1 MAKRRFLWQLVGLP
15 LRWMMLMAGV
25 GLATLLVMP
34 NLFLPQ
40 GKPKIGHYTVSA
52 QEAANSAGDVP
63 KAAEQQFKN
72 IQVLKG
78 VPAEQVIPTMQFI
91 SSSLGVECEFCHVE
105 QQMEKDDKKGKQ
117 TARKMISM
125 ELAINKASFD
135 EKTEVTCYTCHRGSP
150 HPTGTPVLSVDAKL
164 PLHSHEEMDE
174 EHQNLPNAERIL
186 DKYLAAVGGVEAL
199 KKIRTRVEKGTME
212 AMGKQF
218 PIEVYCEA
226 PDKRVSVSHLEGW
239 TSVTA
244 FNGQVGWMQGTP
256 GKLHRMS
263 APERES
269 ARIDAELYFPVRVRE
284 MYKEFRV
291 APGEVLDDRATT
303 VVEVRALGRPTLRM
317 YFDQEN
323 GLLLRLIRYTETPLG
338 RLPTQI
344 DYGDYKETD
353 GVKIPYRWTL
363 VRPAGSF
370 TIRVQQVQQNVTLDP
385 KWFEAPA
392 GEGIP
397 KS

>member
-1 MAKRRFLWQLVGLP
+1 MVRRRFLSLLVCPL
-15 LRWMMLMAGV
+15 LRWIMLMAGL
-25 GLATLLVMP
+25 GLAPLLVMP
-34 NLFLPQ
+34 NTFLPQ
-40 GKPKIGHYTVSA
+40 DTVMA
-52 QEAANSAGDVP
+52 QEAAKSAGDEQ
-63 KAAEQQFKN
+63 KTAEQQFKN

-78 VPAEQVIPTMQFI
+78 VPAEQVTPTMQFI
-91 SSSLGVECEFCHVE
+91 SSSLGVECEFCHVD
-105 QQMEKDDKKGKQ
+105 QQMEKDDKKEKQ

-135 EKTEVTCYTCHRGSP
+135 EKTEVTCYTCHHGSP
-150 HPTGTPVLSVDAKL
+150 HPTGTPVLSVDAKP

-174 EHQNLPNAERIL
+174 AHKNLPSAEQIL

-199 KKIRTRVEKGTME
+199 KKIRTRVEKGTLE

-226 PDKRVSVSHLEGW
+226 PDKRVSVSHQEGW

-244 FNGQVGWMQGTP
+244 FNGEVGWMQGIP
-256 GKLHRMS
+256 GPLHRMS

-284 MYKEFRV
+284 LYKEFRV
-291 APGEVLDDRATT
+291 APGEVLDNRATA
-303 VVEVRALGRPTLRM
+303 VVEARAPSRPTLLM
-317 YFDQEN
+317 NFDKEN

-370 TIRVQQVQQNVTLDP
+370 TIRVQQVQQNVTVDP
-385 KWFEAPA
+385 KWFEAP
-392 GEGIP
+392 GEEGNP

>member
-1 MAKRRFLWQLVGLP
+1 MASRRFFSQLVGLL
-15 LRWMMLMAGV
+15 LRWMMFMAGI
-25 GLATLLVMP
+25 GLASLLVMP
-34 NLFLPQ
+34 NAFLPQ
-40 GKPKIGHYTVSA
+40 GKLKIDNYTVMA
-52 QEAANSAGDVP
+52 QEAKKSASDVP
-63 KAAEQQFKN
+63 KTAEQQFKN

-78 VPAEQVIPTMQFI
+78 VPAEQVIPTMRFI

-105 QQMEKDDKKGKQ
+105 QQMENDDKKEKQ

-125 ELAINKASFD
+125 ELAINKANFD

-150 HPTGTPVLSVDAKL
+150 HPTGTPVLSVDAKP

-174 EHQNLPNAERIL
+174 EHKNLPSAEQIL
-186 DKYLAAVGGVEAL
+186 DMYVAAVGGGEAL
-199 KKIRTRVEKGTME
+199 KKIRTRVEKGILE

-218 PIEVYCEA
+218 PIEIYCEA
-226 PDKRVSVSHLEGW
+226 PDKRVSVSHQEGT

-244 FNGQVGWMQGTP
+244 FNGEVGWMQDIPP
-256 GKLHRMS
+256 GELHRMT

-291 APGEVLDDRATT
+291 APGEVLDERATV
-303 VVEVRALGRPTLRM
+303 VVEARASGRPTLHM
-317 YFDQEN
+317 YFDREN

-344 DYGDYKETD
+344 DYGDYKETG

-363 VRPAGSF
+363 VRPAASF
-370 TIRVQQVQQNVTLDP
+370 TIRVQQVQQNVTVDP
-385 KWFEAPA
+385 KWFEAPT
-392 GEGIP
+392 GEGTR
-397 KS
+397 

>member
-1 MAKRRFLWQLVGLP
+1 
-15 LRWMMLMAGV
+15 MMLVAGV
-25 GLATLLVMP
+25 GWGTLLVMP
-34 NLFLPQ
+34 NPFLPQ
-40 GKPKIGHYTVSA
+40 GKLKIGYHTVMA
-52 QEAANSAGDVP
+52 QEAAKSAGDVP
-63 KAAEQQFKN
+63 KTAEQQFKN

-78 VPAEQVIPTMQFI
+78 VPAEQVMPTMQFI

-105 QQMEKDDKKGKQ
+105 QQMEKDDKKEKQ

-135 EKTEVTCYTCHRGSP
+135 EKTEVTCYTCHHGSP
-150 HPTGTPVLSVDAKL
+150 HPAGTPVLSVDAKP

-174 EHQNLPNAERIL
+174 EHNNLPSAEQVL

-199 KKIRTRVEKGTME
+199 KKIRTRVEKGTLE
-212 AMGKQF
+212 AMGEQF
-218 PIEVYCEA
+218 PIEIYCEA
-226 PDKRVSVSHLEGW
+226 PDKRVSVSHQEGRAN
-239 TSVTA
+239 VTA
-244 FNGQVGWMQGTP
+244 FNGEVGWMQGIP
-256 GKLHRMS
+256 GPLHRMS

-269 ARIDAELYFPVRVRE
+269 ARIDAELHFPVRVRE

-291 APGEVLDDRATT
+291 ASGEVLDDRAT
-303 VVEVRALGRPTLRM
+303 VVLEARAPGRPTLHM

-353 GVKIPYRWTL
+353 GVRIPYRWTL
-363 VRPAGSF
+363 VRSAASF

-392 GEGIP
+392 GEGNP

>member
-1 MAKRRFLWQLVGLP
+1 MVRRRFLSLLVCPL
-15 LRWMMLMAGV
+15 LRWIMLMAGL
-25 GLATLLVMP
+25 GLAPLLVMP
-34 NLFLPQ
+34 NTFLPQ
-40 GKPKIGHYTVSA
+40 DTVMA
-52 QEAANSAGDVP
+52 QEAAKSAGDEQ
-63 KAAEQQFKN
+63 KTAEQQFKN

-78 VPAEQVIPTMQFI
+78 VPAEQVTPTMQFI
-91 SSSLGVECEFCHVE
+91 SSSLGVECEFCHVD
-105 QQMEKDDKKGKQ
+105 QQMEKDDKKEKQ

-135 EKTEVTCYTCHRGSP
+135 EKTEVTCYTCHHGSP
-150 HPTGTPVLSVDAKL
+150 HPTGTPVLSVDAKP

-174 EHQNLPNAERIL
+174 AHKNLPSAEQIL

-199 KKIRTRVEKGTME
+199 KKIRTRVEKGTLE

-226 PDKRVSVSHLEGW
+226 PDKRVSVSHQEGW

-244 FNGQVGWMQGTP
+244 FNGEVGWMQGIP
-256 GKLHRMS
+256 GPLHRMS

-291 APGEVLDDRATT
+291 APGEVLDNRATA
-303 VVEVRALGRPTLRM
+303 VVEARAPSRPTLRM
-317 YFDQEN
+317 NFDQEN

-370 TIRVQQVQQNVTLDP
+370 TIRVQQVQQNVTVDP
-385 KWFEAPA
+385 KWFEAP
-392 GEGIP
+392 GEEGNP